1 MATTATSS
9 CLDVARRLVVV
20 VVTAIGRLHGAPLG
34 GKRLFGR
41 RRLFRGYYDG
51 SLAVIIIITATT
63 TGGILG
69 TPSPF
74 LRHSGV
80 AQRLQLNDG
89 DQVVLLE
96 TLREVDGRPF
106 CVCSHFLPLPQFQ
119 GVLEHYDAGSLHQY
133 IEDSCN
139 TRLRRK
145 ESLVSA
151 VIPTKDDC
159 ILLNMPHNMPVL
171 RVKSLN
177 VCEQSESPIEYVVT
191 RFRGDAAQLAILPK
205 Q

>member
-1 MATTATSS
+1 M
-9 CLDVARRLVVV
+9 DELVDDGVV
-20 VVTAIGRLHGAPLG
+20 IRHHG
-34 GKRLFGR
+34 K
-41 RRLFRGYYDG
+41 
-51 SLAVIIIITATT
+51 
-63 TGGILG
+63 GIFIL
-69 TPSPF
+69 TPSIDYHISTRTSF
-74 LRHSGV
+74 TETFEALGVTTQSRVLRKQQLHAQAGV